1 MATAPKTC
9 HQRQTSS
16 TGGTDQWLLTRY
28 WNINKHNC
36 LPSST
41 SLCVWW
47 TYYPACKSR
56 CQSDMLHFHFSD
68 WVIRPD
74 GRIKQDQT
82 IRSLGSHTLC
92 KRAFKAA
99 DSTGELPGTVV
110 IYYRNPP
117 AQWTDLNPYCSFVSF
132 PVATI
137 DQVRHYQPPALISF
151 HALDK
156 LESFSR

>member
-47 TYYPACKSR
+47 TYYLACKSR
-56 CQSDMLHFHFSD
+56 CHSDMLHFHFSD

-74 GRIKQDQT
+74 GRGNTAEALCYCHGCWIKQDQT

-117 AQWTDLNPYCSFVSF
+117 AQWTDLNPTAALWAFLLLQLIKWD
-132 PVATI
+132 TI
-137 DQVRHYQPPALISF
+137 SPLH
-151 HALDK
+151 
-156 LESFSR
+156 